1 MAEATRQTQD
11 MALSFGDPKQTVSG
25 YILINTETG
34 DTEWF
39 RKGDDQPTFV
49 SNADEKFKWRPRD
62 DSSIPNLINKGLPL
76 DGGNNDL
83 ESSSSDKDAF
93 VDEIEAVMADSE
105 SSVVTSLND
114 QRVDLIGEFG
124 TDKQKENLLS
134 VDAEGNAKVPGAVD
148 INAFASAIATLPIE
162 GAVAIDD
169 VNFAGLRYP
178 VDIDPDEQDYISI
191 TIIEYGQKAFDLG
204 AGGKIGFTSREFTTG
219 NTIILPIQSSIRD
232 QNMVQWADGKM
243 NPLQVGAAGA
253 SSGMVNGEGGAVVDA
268 LKGVLKDQNVQDAVV
283 TSLIAKAGN
292 ATGLLSRLS
301 GSIANPNLE
310 LLFNGPQLRPFSL
323 EFFMSPRSPAEAIV
337 VKKIIRALKQAM
349 AVKRATNGIFLKA
362 PDVFRV
368 KYNQA
373 GGKEHASIN
382 RFKECAMT
390 DMSVDYTPG
399 GTYSTFNDADNTM
412 TAYKMTLNFKELEP
426 VFADEYKYDGGKYP
440 IESSGSPGI
449 NEIGY

>member
-1 MAEATRQTQD
+1 
-11 MALSFGDPKQTVSG
+11 
-25 YILINTETG
+25 
-34 DTEWF
+34 
-39 RKGDDQPTFV
+39 
-49 SNADEKFKWRPRD
+49 
-62 DSSIPNLINKGLPL
+62 
-76 DGGNNDL
+76 
-83 ESSSSDKDAF
+83 
-93 VDEIEAVMADSE
+93 
-105 SSVVTSLND
+105 
-114 QRVDLIGEFG
+114 
-124 TDKQKENLLS
+124 
-134 VDAEGNAKVPGAVD
+134 
-148 INAFASAIATLPIE
+148 
-162 GAVAIDD
+162 
-169 VNFAGLRYP
+169 
-178 VDIDPDEQDYISI
+178 
-191 TIIEYGQKAFDLG
+191 
-204 AGGKIGFTSREFTTG
+204 
-219 NTIILPIQSSIRD
+219 
-232 QNMVQWADGKM
+232 
-243 NPLQVGAAGA
+243 
-253 SSGMVNGEGGAVVDA
+253 MVNGEGGAVVDA

-283 TSLIAKAGN
+283 TSLIGKSAN
-292 ATGLLSRLS
+292 ATGLLSRLG

-426 VFADEYKYDGGKYP
+426 VFADEYVASGGKYP
-440 IESSGSPGI
+440 IESSGSPGV